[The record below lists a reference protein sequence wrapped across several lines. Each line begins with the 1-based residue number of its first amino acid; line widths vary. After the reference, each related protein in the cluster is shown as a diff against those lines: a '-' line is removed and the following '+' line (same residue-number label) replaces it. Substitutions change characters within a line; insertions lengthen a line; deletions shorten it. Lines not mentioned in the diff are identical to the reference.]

1 MDTFDYFR
9 YAARKNLSY
18 NLIVLDPPSFARNK
32 KKLSLWQK
40 DYGRLIEDSVDI
52 LTEEGMI
59 IASTNAANLPSKI

>member
-32 KKLSLWQK
+32 KKNFLCGKGLW
-40 DYGRLIEDSVDI
+40 
-52 LTEEGMI
+52 TF
-59 IASTNAANLPSKI
+59 N

>member
-32 KKLSLWQK
+32 KKLSLWQRIM
-40 DYGRLIEDSVDI
+40 DV
-52 LTEEGMI
+52 
-59 IASTNAANLPSKI
+59 